1 MNKFITTLRNIWSIE
16 ELRKRILQTI
26 LIILIFRIG
35 SHVVLPGVDVAKL
48 KDLTESNGLLGL
60 LNTLVGGAFQNASI
74 MALGIMPYISASIA
88 IQLLTLAMPYFSKL
102 QKEGE
107 SGRRKLNQITRWL
120 TIIVSAAQALTYV
133 KATIPTDAITISQGL
148 FYVSSVILI
157 VSGTVMCMWL
167 GERMTEKG
175 VGNGIS
181 MMIMIGIVS
190 RFPGAIIGE
199 AQSRGGNGQIL
210 FFVLELVALFL
221 VVLFAVAITQA
232 TRRIPV
238 QYAKQIVGNK
248 VVTGQRQY
256 LPLKLNIAGVM
267 PIIFGQAL
275 MFIPGLI
282 LTYLA
287 ESTKSD
293 TFQSWAIIMN
303 SPTSW
308 QYCLIYAILII
319 GFTFFYT
326 AISINPNQIADDM
339 KRGGGF
345 IPGIKPG
352 QPTSDFVANVLDRIT
367 LPGGILLAVIAILPA
382 FAGLLGMTQGFASF
396 FGGTSLLILVGVVL
410 DTLQQIESYL
420 LMKRY
425 EGLMQSGRIQGR
437 QIDASVTS

>member
-60 LNTLVGGAFQNASI
+60 LNTLVGGAFKNASI

-88 IQLLTLAMPYFSKL
+88 IQLLTLALPYFSKL

-120 TIIVSAAQALTYV
+120 TIAVAAAQALTYV
-133 KATIPTDAITISQGL
+133 RATIPTDAIMIGQGL
-148 FYVSSVILI
+148 FYVSSVLLI
-157 VSGTVMCMWL
+157 VAGTVMCMWL

-199 AQSRGGNGQIL
+199 AQARGGNGEIL
-210 FFVLELVALFL
+210 FFVLEIVALFM

-275 MFIPGLI
+275 MFIPGLV

-287 ESTKSD
+287 DSTKSD

-308 QYCLIYAILII
+308 QYCIIYAILII

-345 IPGIKPG
+345 IPSVKPG
-352 QPTSDFVANVLDRIT
+352 QPTSDFIANILDRIT
-367 LPGGILLAVIAILPA
+367 LPGGVLLAVIAILPA
-382 FAGLLGMTQGFASF
+382 LAGLLGMTQNFASF

-425 EGLMQSGRIQGR
+425 EGLMESGRIQGR
-437 QIDASVTS
+437 QTVSNIPV